1 MRIVPREGRSDRLW
15 IVLGGVKP
23 PSLLLGSFGPFSSLS
38 FEAPSFAA
46 RLGGCAEASPSAG
59 GAERRCYKVRETQPM
74 VYEERTFLKKR
85 LGCFLFSLLAR
96 PFSRPS
102 DLKSRSCSSEGFIS
116 AGAVCAASSYLAF
129 SIIGGGFGRRPFS
142 VVVVVVVVVAFDLG
156 ARGALFGRRVLGL
169 RGVACAPPS

>member
-59 GAERRCYKVRETQPM
+59 GAERRSYKVRETQPM
-74 VYEERTFLKKR
+74 
-85 LGCFLFSLLAR
+85 
-96 PFSRPS
+96 
-102 DLKSRSCSSEGFIS
+102 DL
-116 AGAVCAASSYLAF
+116 
-129 SIIGGGFGRRPFS
+129 
-142 VVVVVVVVVAFDLG
+142 
-156 ARGALFGRRVLGL
+156 RGADLFEEKAWMLSFFL
-169 RGVACAPPS
+169 ACPSFLEAQ